1 MEVRVKIADG
11 DPELLVRRE
20 APFHELAILQHGLRF
35 FGILPKIGLADFR
48 FEGG

>member
-11 DPELLVRRE
+11 DSELLISRE
-20 APFHELAILQHGLRF
+20 AAFHQLALLQHGLRF
-35 FGILPKIGLADFR
+35 FGILPKIWLADFR